1 MKVRKL
7 LELQAKIEE
16 RKVPCDMHDDELNQH
31 YSKSKEQFQ
40 NILDMD
46 LIHLIRSYSKC
57 IGQKQDDEIYFD
69 MTNKKEVRKKIDDI
83 INQKIVIDEEE
94 NEESLFWANDTPNH
108 IKLERNKNES

>member
-1 MKVRKL
+1 MIVRKL
-7 LELQAKIEE
+7 LKIQANIED

-31 YSKSKEQFQ
+31 YSESKGQFQ

-69 MTNKKEVRKKIDDI
+69 MADKKEVRKKIDDI
-83 INQKIVIDEEE
+83 INISYELRGIIK
-94 NEESLFWANDTPNH
+94 ND
-108 IKLERNKNES
+108 

>member
-1 MKVRKL
+1 MIVREL
-7 LELQAKIEE
+7 LKIQAVIEE

-31 YSKSKEQFQ
+31 YSESKKQFQ

-69 MTNKKEVRKKIDDI
+69 MADKKEVRKKIDDI
-83 INQKIVIDEEE
+83 INISYELRGIIK
-94 NEESLFWANDTPNH
+94 ND
-108 IKLERNKNES
+108 